1 MESLFKKRQ
10 RFNDGGAP
18 DQLAYGADLERSI
31 KKRMKTKP
39 LDAILKIG
47 VALKAGKANELK
59 ENLARITT
67 NLEEEQAG
75 LKAFGTQLTEHQARM
90 KTLRDRGNGDLV
102 AGIKMDFLKEAGV
115 EDVDAEGIERRY
127 SPNIFAQINDIAK
140 EKAENMLRKEKE
152 YKTLRSTYNPN
163 DPSEGIYAENLDDV
177 SLFTKPYNE
186 ALYNIHLNQKSLG
199 NNNLLDVITNKAN
212 KNDYNILQDG
222 IAEEEK
228 LNGILSASRQSR
240 KDLEDYVVDPEFL
253 QSLIQEDTG
262 KQGSARMKDQAQ
274 TNIDDVV
281 TKTRM
286 WLQEKDRE
294 YTMGDYFFQQSSTNA
309 ASARKNQDYDADYQ
323 SFLDYSGYTDQQM
336 KEIYWQATSI
346 ASTLDQENIKNLLIG
361 SDSGGAY
368 GEKDISDEYK
378 ASLAQILQNYNHNV
392 NIMPE
397 EIKRKV
403 ITGLQIKGYEEKQ
416 INQEQYFQGSEI
428 VKNRVSNL
436 PEEYLEKYNNLDG
449 TAEIDFNISVIADAK
464 AYIAQYGFSQAEAYG
479 FALQNQKFGLAEG
492 TDFMTVPFIG
502 FKIAGDDRFQSQPLL
517 PVVKGKLHQDILQN
531 YPVSFPL
538 TESTFSQ
545 YLNTINK
552 NKVYWYHE
560 DTLSNPTPKMWE
572 DGQNMT
578 IGQYRV
584 EFSRTPD
591 AEGNHFINITP

>member
-1 MESLFKKRQ
+1 MESLFKRKRLY
-10 RFNDGGAP
+10 GGGSP

-67 NLEEEQAG
+67 NFEEEQAG
-75 LKAFGTQLTEHQARM
+75 LKAFGTQLTEHQARI
-90 KTLRDRGNGDLV
+90 KTLRDKGNGSLV
-102 AGIKMDFLKEAGV
+102 SGIMMDFLKEAGV

-127 SPNIFAQINDIAK
+127 SPDIFSKIKSEA
-140 EKAENMLRKEKE
+140 EKKADNMLLKEKE
-152 YKTLRSTYNPN
+152 YKTLRTTYDPN

-240 KDLEDYVVDPEFL
+240 NDLEDYVVAPEFL

-262 KQGSARMKDQAQ
+262 KQGSARMKDQ
-274 TNIDDVV
+274 TTENIQDVV

-286 WLQEKDRE
+286 WLQEKDRD
-294 YTMGDYFFQQSSTNA
+294 YTTGDYFFQQSSTNA
-309 ASARKNQDYDADYQ
+309 ALARKNQDYDADYQ
-323 SFLDYSGYTDQQM
+323 SFLGYSGYTDQQM

-368 GEKDISDEYK
+368 GEEDISDQYK
-378 ASLAQILQNYNHNV
+378 ASLAQILRDYNSNV
-392 NIMPE
+392 DIMPE

-403 ITGLQIKGYEEKQ
+403 IIGLEIKGYEEEQ
-416 INQEQYFQGSEI
+416 ITSEQYFQGSQI
-428 VKNRVSNL
+428 VENRISNL

-449 TAEIDFNISVIADAK
+449 TAEIDFNLSVIADAK
-464 AYIAQYGFSQAEAYG
+464 TYMKRYGFSQAEAYG
-479 FALQNQKFGLAEG
+479 FAIQNQKFGLADG
-492 TDFMTVPFIG
+492 ADFMTVPFIG

-517 PVVKGKLHQDILQN
+517 SVVKGKLHQDILQN
-531 YPVSFPL
+531 YPISFPL
-538 TESTFSQ
+538 PENTFSQ

-552 NKVYWYHE
+552 NQVYWYHQ

-578 IGQYRV
+578 IGQYTV
-584 EFSRTPD
+584 EFRRTPD

>member
-1 MESLFKKRQ
+1 MESLFKR
-10 RFNDGGAP
+10 RRLYDGGSP

-67 NLEEEQAG
+67 NLEEEQAS

-90 KTLRDRGNGDLV
+90 KTLRDKGNGSLV
-102 AGIKMDFLKEAGV
+102 SGIMMDFLKEAGV
-115 EDVDAEGIERRY
+115 KDAEGKNIERDY
-127 SPNIFAQINDIAK
+127 NSTLFSQIKDRAEK
-140 EKAENMLRKEKE
+140 KAENMLLKEKE
-152 YKTLRSTYNPN
+152 YKTLRTTYNPN

-177 SLFTKPYNE
+177 SLFNKPYNE

-199 NNNLLDVITNKAN
+199 NNSLLDVITNKAN

-228 LNGILSASRQSR
+228 LNAIISATRQSR
-240 KDLEDYVVDPEFL
+240 NDLEDYVVDPEFL
-253 QSLIQEDTG
+253 ESLLQEETTQ
-262 KQGSARMKDQAQ
+262 KGSARMKDQAKE
-274 TNIDDVV
+274 NIIDVV
-281 TKTRM
+281 SKTRQ
-286 WLQEKDRE
+286 WLQENDRD
-294 YTMGDYFFQQSSTNA
+294 YIIGDYFFQQASPNA
-309 ASARKNQDYDADYQ
+309 ALARKNQKYDEDYQ

-346 ASTLDQENIKNLLIG
+346 ASTLDEENIKNLLIG

-368 GEKDISDEYK
+368 GEKDISNQYK
-378 ASLAQILQNYNHNV
+378 ASLAQILKDYRNNV
-392 NIMPE
+392 DIMPE

-403 ITGLQIKGYEEKQ
+403 ITGLQIKGYEEQQ
-416 INQEQYFQGSEI
+416 ITSEEYFQGSQT
-428 VKNRVSNL
+428 VANRMSNL

-449 TAEIDFNISVIADAK
+449 TAEIDFNLSVIADAK
-464 AYIAQYGFSQAEAYG
+464 SYMAQYNFSKAEAYG
-479 FALQNQKFGLAEG
+479 FAIQNQKFGLAEG

-517 PVVKGKLHQDILQN
+517 PIKDGKLHQDILQN
-531 YPVSFPL
+531 YPRSFEL

-552 NKVYWYHE
+552 NQVYWYHA

-572 DGQNMT
+572 DGQNIT

-584 EFSRTPD
+584 EFRRTPD

>member
-10 RFNDGGAP
+10 RFNQGGVP

-90 KTLRDRGNGDLV
+90 KTLRDKGNGDLV
-102 AGIKMDFLKEAGV
+102 AGIKMNFLKEAGV

-127 SPNIFAQINDIAK
+127 SSDIFSKINDIAK
-140 EKAENMLRKEKE
+140 EKAENMLLKEKE
-152 YKTLRSTYNPN
+152 YKRLRSTYDPN

-177 SLFTKPYNE
+177 SLFNKPYNE

-212 KNDYNILQDG
+212 KNDYNILEDG

-228 LNGILSASRQSR
+228 LNAIITATRQSR
-240 KDLEDYVVDPEFL
+240 NDLEDYVVDPEFL

-286 WLQEKDRE
+286 WLQENDRE
-294 YTMGDYFFQQSSTNA
+294 YTRGDYFFQQSSTNA
-309 ASARKNQDYDADYQ
+309 ALARKNQEYDEDYQ
-323 SFLDYSGYTDQQM
+323 SFLDYSGYTDQQL
-336 KEIYWQATSI
+336 KQIYWQATSI
-346 ASTLDQENIKNLLIG
+346 ASTLEEENIKNLLIG

-368 GEKDISDEYK
+368 GEEDISNQYK
-378 ASLAQILQNYNHNV
+378 ASLAQILQDYNNNV
-392 NIMPE
+392 DIMPE
-397 EIKRKV
+397 QIKRKV
-403 ITGLQIKGYEEKQ
+403 ITGLQIKGYEEQQ
-416 INQEQYFQGSEI
+416 INSEQYFQGSQI
-428 VKNRVSNL
+428 VENRISNL
-436 PEEYLEKYNNLDG
+436 PEEYLEKYSNLDG
-449 TAEIDFNISVIADAK
+449 TAEIDFKLSVIADAK
-464 AYIAQYGFSQAEAYG
+464 TYMKRYGLSQSEAYG
-479 FALQNQKFGLAEG
+479 FAIQNQKFGLAEG
-492 TDFMTVPFIG
+492 TNPITFIG
-502 FKIAGDDRFQSQPLL
+502 YKIAGDDRFQSQPLL
-517 PVVKGKLHQDILQN
+517 PIKDGKLHQDILQN
-531 YPVSFPL
+531 YPKSFNL

-552 NKVYWYHE
+552 NQVYWYHA

-572 DGQNMT
+572 DTQPII

-584 EFSRTPD
+584 EFRRTPD

>member
-1 MESLFKKRQ
+1 MESLFKR
-10 RFNDGGAP
+10 RRLYDGGSP

-67 NLEEEQAG
+67 NLEEEQAS
-75 LKAFGTQLTEHQARM
+75 LKSFGTQLTEHQARM
-90 KTLRDRGNGDLV
+90 KTLRDKGNGSLV
-102 AGIKMDFLKEAGV
+102 SGIMMDFLKEAGV
-115 EDVDAEGIERRY
+115 KDAEGKNIERDY
-127 SPNIFAQINDIAK
+127 NSTLFSQIKDRAEK
-140 EKAENMLRKEKE
+140 KAENMLLKEKE
-152 YKTLRSTYNPN
+152 YKTLRTTYNPN

-177 SLFTKPYNE
+177 SLFNKPYNE

-199 NNNLLDVITNKAN
+199 NNSLLDVITNKAN

-228 LNGILSASRQSR
+228 LNAIISATRQSR
-240 KDLEDYVVDPEFL
+240 NDLEDYVVDPEFL
-253 QSLIQEDTG
+253 ESLLQEETTQ
-262 KQGSARMKDQAQ
+262 KGSARMKDQAKE
-274 TNIDDVV
+274 NIIDVV
-281 TKTRM
+281 SKTRQ
-286 WLQEKDRE
+286 WLQENDRD
-294 YTMGDYFFQQSSTNA
+294 YIIGDYFFQQASPNA
-309 ASARKNQDYDADYQ
+309 ALARKNQKYDEDYQ

-346 ASTLDQENIKNLLIG
+346 ASTLDEENIKNLLIG

-368 GEKDISDEYK
+368 GEKDISNQYK
-378 ASLAQILQNYNHNV
+378 ASLAQILKDYRNNV
-392 NIMPE
+392 DIMPE

-403 ITGLQIKGYEEKQ
+403 ITGLQIKGYEEQQ
-416 INQEQYFQGSEI
+416 ITSEEYFQGSQT
-428 VKNRVSNL
+428 VANRMSNL

-449 TAEIDFNISVIADAK
+449 TAEIDFNLSVIADAK
-464 AYIAQYGFSQAEAYG
+464 SYMAQYNFSKAEAYG
-479 FALQNQKFGLAEG
+479 FAIQNQKFGLAEG

-517 PVVKGKLHQDILQN
+517 PIKDGKLHQDILQN
-531 YPVSFPL
+531 YPRSFEL

-552 NKVYWYHE
+552 NQVYWYHA

-572 DGQNMT
+572 DGQNIT

-584 EFSRTPD
+584 EFRRTPD

>member
-1 MESLFKKRQ
+1 MESLFKR
-10 RFNDGGAP
+10 RRLYDGGSP

-67 NLEEEQAG
+67 NLEEEQAS
-75 LKAFGTQLTEHQARM
+75 LKSFGTQLTEHQARM
-90 KTLRDRGNGDLV
+90 KTLRDKGNGSLV
-102 AGIKMDFLKEAGV
+102 SGIMMDFLKEAGV
-115 EDVDAEGIERRY
+115 KDAEGKNIERDY
-127 SPNIFAQINDIAK
+127 NSTLFSQIKDRAEK
-140 EKAENMLRKEKE
+140 KAENMLLKEKE
-152 YKTLRSTYNPN
+152 YKTLRTTYNPN

-177 SLFTKPYNE
+177 SLFNKPYNE

-199 NNNLLDVITNKAN
+199 NNSLLDVITNKAN
-212 KNDYNILQDG
+212 KNDYSILQDG

-228 LNGILSASRQSR
+228 LNAIISATRQSR
-240 KDLEDYVVDPEFL
+240 NDLEDYVVDPEFL
-253 QSLIQEDTG
+253 ESLLQEETTQ
-262 KQGSARMKDQAQ
+262 KGSARMKDQAKE
-274 TNIDDVV
+274 NIIDVV
-281 TKTRM
+281 SKTRQ
-286 WLQEKDRE
+286 WLQENDRD
-294 YTMGDYFFQQSSTNA
+294 YIIGDYFFQQASPNA
-309 ASARKNQDYDADYQ
+309 ALARKNQKYDEDYQ

-346 ASTLDQENIKNLLIG
+346 ASTLDEENIKNLLIG

-368 GEKDISDEYK
+368 GEKDISNQYK
-378 ASLAQILQNYNHNV
+378 ASLAQILKDYRNNV
-392 NIMPE
+392 DIMPE

-403 ITGLQIKGYEEKQ
+403 ITGLQIKGYEEQQ
-416 INQEQYFQGSEI
+416 ITSEEYFQGSQT
-428 VKNRVSNL
+428 VANRMSNL

-449 TAEIDFNISVIADAK
+449 TAEIDFNLSVIADAK
-464 AYIAQYGFSQAEAYG
+464 SYMAQYNFSKAEAYG
-479 FALQNQKFGLAEG
+479 FAIQNQKFGLAEG

-517 PVVKGKLHQDILQN
+517 PIKDGKLHQDILQN
-531 YPVSFPL
+531 YPRSFEL

-552 NKVYWYHE
+552 NQVYWYHA

-572 DGQNMT
+572 DGQNIT

-584 EFSRTPD
+584 EFRRTPD

>member
-1 MESLFKKRQ
+1 MESLLNKRQ
-10 RFNDGGAP
+10 KFNDGGAP

-90 KTLRDRGNGDLV
+90 KTLRDRGNGSLV
-102 AGIKMDFLKEAGV
+102 SGIMMDFLKEAGV
-115 EDVDAEGIERRY
+115 EDVDAEGIQRRY
-127 SPNIFAQINDIAK
+127 SPDIFSKIKSEAEKKANNLELK
-140 EKAENMLRKEKE
+140 ENE

-163 DPSEGIYAENLDDV
+163 DSSEGIYAENLDDV
-177 SLFTKPYNE
+177 SLFTKPYNA

-253 QSLIQEDTG
+253 QSLIQEDIG
-262 KQGSARMKDQAQ
+262 KQGSARMKEQ
-274 TNIDDVV
+274 TTENIKDVV
-281 TKTRM
+281 TKTRQ
-286 WLQEKDRE
+286 WLQENDRD
-294 YTMGDYFFQQSSTNA
+294 YTMGDYFFQQTSPNA
-309 ASARKNQDYDADYQ
+309 ALARKNQKYDEDYQ
-323 SFLDYSGYTDQQM
+323 SFLGYSGYTNQQM

-346 ASTLDQENIKNLLIG
+346 ASTLDEENIKNLLIG

-368 GEKDISDEYK
+368 GEEDISKEYK
-378 ASLAQILQNYNHNV
+378 ASLATIYRKFNNNV
-392 NIMPE
+392 DIMPE

-403 ITGLQIKGYEEKQ
+403 IAGLEIKGYEEQQ
-416 INQEQYFQGSEI
+416 ITQEQYFQGSQI
-428 VKNRVSNL
+428 VENRISNL
-436 PEEYLEKYNNLDG
+436 SEEYLEKYSNLDG

-464 AYIAQYGFSQAEAYG
+464 TYMKRYGFSQAEAYG

-492 TDFMTVPFIG
+492 TDFITVPFIG
-502 FKIAGDDRFQSQPLL
+502 YKLAGDDRFQSQPLL
-517 PVVKGKLHQDILQN
+517 SVVKGKLHQDILQN

-545 YLNTINK
+545 FLNTINK
-552 NKVYWYHE
+552 NQIYWYHE